1 MSNRIRAIMIDEREV
16 SELTE
21 VEYER
26 KKMNGEGGM
35 MVVSTGS

>member
-16 SELTE
+16 SELTG

-26 KKMNGEGGM
+26 KKMKGGGV
-35 MVVSTGS
+35 MVVWTGS